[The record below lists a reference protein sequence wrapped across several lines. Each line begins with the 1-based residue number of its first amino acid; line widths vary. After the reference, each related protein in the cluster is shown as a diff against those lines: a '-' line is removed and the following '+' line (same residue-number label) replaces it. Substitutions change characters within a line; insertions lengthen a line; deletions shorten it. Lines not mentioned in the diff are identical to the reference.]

1 MSVAGMKTKIMY
13 LIDVYR
19 DPYAGTEK
27 QLYNLVNGL
36 DRSRFEPALTLFRR
50 SEHIEKNG
58 FPCPVN
64 ILGINKLFSPGTLSA
79 MVRFALAL
87 RKDGYRLV
95 HIFFNDASLIAPL
108 ILKAAGIRVIIS
120 RRDMG
125 FWYTP
130 ARLMVLRFNRFF
142 IDRAV
147 VNSIAVRNVT
157 HQLEHIPV
165 DKIEVIYN
173 GYASKITGPSQDGTT
188 TLLPFR
194 NSQTRIIGIVANIR
208 PVKRIDDLIRAFR
221 KVHDTQPDTRLV
233 IVGSG
238 DKAPLE
244 QLAQELDLTEYVHF
258 LGAQT
263 EVIPLIRQFDVA
275 VLCSDSEGLS
285 NAIIE
290 YIQSGVP
297 VVCTDTGG
305 NNELVING
313 VTGHLV
319 PVGNIDMLAEK
330 IRIVLD
336 NPEQAMA
343 MSRQASVQI
352 SELCNID
359 KMLAEHA
366 TLYCKLLKH

>member
-1 MSVAGMKTKIMY
+1 MKTRIMY

-36 DRSRFEPALTLFRR
+36 DRTRFEPALTLFRP
-50 SEHIEKNG
+50 SAHIEKNG

-64 ILGINKLFSPGTLSA
+64 VLHINKLFSLGTLFA
-79 MVRFALAL
+79 MVKFALTL
-87 RKDGYRLV
+87 RQNGYRLV

-130 ARLMVLRFNRFF
+130 ARLAVLRFNRFF

-147 VNSIAVRNVT
+147 VNSVAVKQIT
-157 HQLEHIPV
+157 HQLEHIPA
-165 DKIEVIYN
+165 DRIDVIYN
-173 GYASKITGPSQDGTT
+173 GYASEVAPQATAGTHP
-188 TLLPFR
+188 LLSFR
-194 NSQTRIIGIVANIR
+194 NGQTRIIGIVANIR
-208 PVKRIDDLIRAFR
+208 PVKRIDDLVRAFR
-221 KVHDTQPDTRLV
+221 LVRDQHPDTELV
-233 IVGSG
+233 IIGSG
-238 DKAPLE
+238 DSAPLV
-244 QLAQELDLTEYVHF
+244 QLARELGISGQVHF

-263 EVIPLIRQFDVA
+263 SVIPLIRQFDVA

-313 VTGHLV
+313 ETGYLV
-319 PVGNIDMLAEK
+319 PVGDINMLAEK
-330 IRIVLD
+330 LKLVLD
-336 NPEQAMA
+336 DPAHAAVMA
-343 MSRQASVQI
+343 RHASVRI
-352 SELCNID
+352 ARLCDLEN
-359 KMLAEHA
+359 MLAQHA
-366 TLYCKLLKH
+366 ALYNALIRF